1 MAFYSIE
8 ILQTTR
14 NPRVLNL
21 ISSLSGLGVAE
32 VKKRL
37 KQLPMVV
44 QASIPLSDAV
54 SIERQLRKA
63 GLQTRIV
70 KSEVEVEDGW
80 NNANPATNET
90 GPEQEVK
97 DSDEIIV
104 IPEEEVKILH
114 TSPHKAKKPDIK
126 RKKIRAFSLRKHI
139 AVLACVALF
148 VFILSTFLIL
158 KSHDENAELEI
169 ILAMNQWSRTL
180 NQQES
185 LLDRGVTPQ
194 QILNKLTEIEN
205 KVNYLISKIRSRGRS
220 NELKAKFQQTRADAQ
235 PALLDLE
242 FRRKLEAAGFPIH
255 PTCMVD
261 LGAVRGVS
269 DLPAG
274 TLIRLQLSGGSGVE
288 AMPFIAEIQGGVFEL
303 KLDPVIE
310 NYVFDAR
317 STVAPYSQQ
326 NEKIRKWAVEN
337 LALPPDTSTTAPVVT
352 PTGKTAA
359 LQQPEL
365 SPQEAASPGADIE
378 ATVLHQ
384 TAVTLEDS
392 SVDAEVSAALE
403 TALSEW
409 SATIR
414 NAQGEI
420 QSELTATWQEH
431 YFSLLDLY
439 KKLLELEARIDHLI
453 NLLRTDSQKNRWV
466 LQREEIYGEFIGA
479 RSDLQKWHNEYL
491 VRNNPF
497 YLETALRRTLKQ
509 VGYPQAQVLVLDSPQ
524 TGDAFIIEL
533 EINSTQK
540 RESFL
545 SALTAVLDN
554 EISKSPLKIE
564 AVKLRSNDRIFQ
576 WKTDQIRRA
585 AELLNRS
592 DGMKRCADLL
602 DPKKLL

>member
-1 MAFYSIE
+1 MALYNIE

-14 NPRVLNL
+14 NPKVLNL
-21 ISSLSGLGVAE
+21 IGNLSGLGTAE

-70 KSEVEVEDGW
+70 KSDIEMEDGW
-80 NNANPATNET
+80 NHTYHPANDTE
-90 GPEQEVK
+90 PEKEEK
-97 DSDEIIV
+97 TSDEIII
-104 IPEEEVKILH
+104 IPEDEVKILH

-126 RKKIRAFSLRKHI
+126 RKKIRPSSLRKHI
-139 AVLACVALF
+139 AVAAGFALLVSLLAVY
-148 VFILSTFLIL
+148 LII
-158 KSHDENAELEI
+158 KSRDESAEMEI

-205 KVNYLISKIRSRGRS
+205 KVNYLITKIRSRSKS
-220 NELKAKFQQTRADAQ
+220 NELKVKFQLIRADALS
-235 PALLDLE
+235 ALTDLE
-242 FRRKLEAAGFPIH
+242 FRQKLEAAGYPIH

-261 LGAVRGVS
+261 LGSVRGAS

-288 AMPFIAEIQGGVFEL
+288 TTPFMTEIQGGVFEL

-310 NYVFDAR
+310 NYIFDAR

-326 NEKIRKWAVEN
+326 SDKIRKWAVEN
-337 LALPPDTSTTAPVVT
+337 LALPDTCTTPVIAPKE
-352 PTGKTAA
+352 KTAE
-359 LQQPEL
+359 LQRSEPVL
-365 SPQEAASPGADIE
+365 REAAPSETDIE
-378 ATVLHQ
+378 AIILHPA
-384 TAVTLEDS
+384 AVTPEDS
-392 SVDAEVSAALE
+392 SADAEVSAALE
-403 TALSEW
+403 NALSEW
-409 SATIR
+409 SATIQNTR
-414 NAQGEI
+414 AEI
-420 QSELTATWQEH
+420 QKEH
-431 YFSLLDLY
+431 YYSLLDLY
-439 KKLLELEARIDHLI
+439 KKLIELETRIDHLI
-453 NLLRTDSQKNRWV
+453 NLLRTDSRKNQWV
-466 LQREEIYGEFIGA
+466 LQREDIYGEFIGV
-479 RSDLQKWHNEYL
+479 RSDLQKWHNDYL

-497 YLETALRRTLKQ
+497 YMETALRRTLKQ
-509 VGYPQAQVLVLDSPQ
+509 IGYPQAQVLVLDSPQ
-524 TGDAFIIEL
+524 SGDTFIIEL
-533 EINSTQK
+533 EISNLQN

-545 SALTAVLDN
+545 SALTAMLDN
-554 EISKSPLKIE
+554 EIRKSPLKIE
-564 AVKLRSNDRIFQ
+564 AVKLRSNDRLYN
-576 WKTDQIRRA
+576 WKTEQIHRA

-592 DGMKRCADLL
+592 DGMKRCADFL